1 MLARYAGAAI
11 RNAAHYVHYVHYAH
25 RHRARDND
33 ARDKRGFGAGE
44 FHIDRSSGDI
54 DFVWRFTAYSD
65 GEFLAI

>member
-1 MLARYAGAAI
+1 MLARDAGAAI
-11 RNAAHYVHYVHYAH
+11 RSAAHYVHYAH

-33 ARDKRGFGAGE
+33 ARDERGFGAGE
-44 FHIDRSSGDI
+44 FHIGRSSGDI